1 MESRSDTKGTSHIA
15 VAAAVPVLFMTLMR
29 CGMAQTITEPSSD
42 KVTNLCTEAKYT
54 AHLADHIVAAAE
66 EPEREISDMQIYA
79 EAWNLLAASTNQTDK
94 RAATYALAAYM
105 SAAAAKAKQL
115 QNGKY
120 KAAVLAATYL
130 QRRSALTR
138 TLQAMRV
145 KGKTAV
151 GQFTKKQGEEA
162 SCSHKETPTLSD
174 EGDCGRQDNAINH
187 PESIAIDL
195 RTATH
200 IKLVHGSKLRPLEL
214 THEADVRETTPSE
227 QAQVKATGCK
237 AVLRSD
243 FYVTF
248 IASTTKKEDKTGVTA
263 IKIFAG
269 DDANTSC
276 AELKDATKKSE
287 KDNDLLINKICTYI
301 TKPDPQI
308 ITISSLTPAMLANTT
323 AVQVAFRSF
332 VHAATG
338 KAPSDA
344 EIEMQL
350 QKLYGG
356 DKQHF
361 KRDFVTILTT
371 KNMTYHT
378 GSGFVT
384 ETFLDA
390 AKNNHAHKVLIYLKG
405 QRAAAQAKQPRTN
418 ESEINGPVCGGEGQ
432 EECKLDEKKDPEK
445 PNGTQ
450 MRKWPKAL
458 QWMITRQGGNC
469 KTIQQEDCKE
479 DCTWDEGACD
489 GAVGISASMNISLF
503 MAFLLLA

>member
-1 MESRSDTKGTSHIA
+1 MQVQRTTKEVLHKA

-29 CGMAQTITEPSSD
+29 CGMAQTVTEPSSD

-94 RAATYALAAYM
+94 RAATYALATYM
-105 SAAAAKAKQL
+105 STAAAKAKQL

-145 KGKTAV
+145 KGQSGA
-151 GQFTKKQGEEA
+151 GQVTNRQGVIS

-174 EGDCGRQDNAINH
+174 EGDCGRQGSDANH
-187 PESIAIDL
+187 PESIAVNL

-200 IKLVHGSKLRPLEL
+200 LKLLDSSRLRPLALNHLAEVEG
-214 THEADVRETTPSE
+214 TAPPAKTEV
-227 QAQVKATGCK
+227 QAEGCK
-237 AVLRSD
+237 AVISIGYYAK
-243 FYVTF
+243 FT
-248 IASTTKKEDKTGVTA
+248 ASTKESDDNSEVKA

-269 DDANTSC
+269 DNASTNC
-276 AELKDATKKSE
+276 ALLHNAERKSE
-287 KDNDLLINKICTYI
+287 KDNDLLINKICNYI
-301 TKPDPQI
+301 NKPDPQI
-308 ITISSLTPAMLANTT
+308 ITISNLTPAMLANTST
-323 AVQVAFRSF
+323 VQMAFKSF

-338 KAPSDA
+338 KAPSDG
-344 EIEMQL
+344 EIENQL
-350 QKLYGG
+350 KSLYGG
-356 DKQHF
+356 DEVTF
-361 KRDFVTILTT
+361 TNDFIKILWT
-371 KNMTYHT
+371 KNVTYHT

-390 AKNNHAHKVLIYLKG
+390 AKNENAHKVLIYLKG